1 LILDT
6 LTRTQGMNI
15 NAIRTALETQ
25 GCTLELRRL
34 ERCRSAQERRNTL
47 LGIRHMLDARQDE
60 AEQHGQLT
68 RASQLGEV
76 DMLIAREMIR

>member
-1 LILDT
+1 MDT
-6 LTRTQGMNI
+6 PARTQGMNL

-25 GCTLELRRL
+25 GLDLELRRL
-34 ERCRSAQERRNTL
+34 ERCRSTQERRNTL

-68 RASQLGEV
+68 RASQLAQV
-76 DMLIAREMIR
+76 DMLIARELVR